1 MSKTKTKS
9 KPIIARKI
17 SRPAWW
23 NKHINQFAGGIHLIF
38 IYDSLF
44 AVIVLSILTGM
55 SHWYDG
61 DVAVY
66 IVHHSLWLMLVP
78 FVCNLDI
85 MIFTDVPMEICCS
98 IIVPG
103 DVLFF
108 LLILILLLLLLLL
121 PFLLLSFLSIL
132 LLPSLLFFIF
142 YFWFVFFHYFFMA
155 LQMPNR
161 WKESKKEQSSVDG
174 QTHGTSS
181 CSSNGIECKMVV
193 YENMNFKLTSPIL
206 LLARTQ
212 QKETLNELIF
222 DPNTWQLLA
231 AGLFYLV
238 FSASYDLHA
247 FPSRRV
253 YWKGEPIF
261 LWIYWLGIR
270 SWIKT
275 WEYLKVFYRIL
286 VQQCQD

>member
-9 KPIIARKI
+9 KLIIARKI

-66 IVHHSLWLMLVP
+66 IVHHSLWLILVP

-108 LLILILLLLLLLL
+108 LLILLLLLLL

-142 YFWFVFFHYFFMA
+142 YFLFVFSITFLWLYRCLIAERKAKKNKAPLTDRLMAQALA
-155 LQMPNR
+155 LQM
-161 WKESKKEQSSVDG
+161 E
-174 QTHGTSS
+174 
-181 CSSNGIECKMVV
+181 
-193 YENMNFKLTSPIL
+193 
-206 LLARTQ
+206 
-212 QKETLNELIF
+212 
-222 DPNTWQLLA
+222 
-231 AGLFYLV
+231 
-238 FSASYDLHA
+238 
-247 FPSRRV
+247 
-253 YWKGEPIF
+253 
-261 LWIYWLGIR
+261 
-270 SWIKT
+270 
-275 WEYLKVFYRIL
+275 
-286 VQQCQD
+286 

>member
-1 MSKTKTKS
+1 MKCLKP

-23 NKHINQFAGGIHLIF
+23 DKHINQFAGGIHLIF

-66 IVHHSLWLMLVP
+66 IVHHSLWLILVP

-108 LLILILLLLLLLL
+108 LLILLILLLL
-121 PFLLLSFLSIL
+121 LLLSFLSIL

-142 YFWFVFFHYFFMA
+142 YFLFVFPFTFLWLYRCLIAERKAKKNKAPLTDRLMAQALA
-155 LQMPNR
+155 LQV
-161 WKESKKEQSSVDG
+161 E
-174 QTHGTSS
+174 
-181 CSSNGIECKMVV
+181 
-193 YENMNFKLTSPIL
+193 
-206 LLARTQ
+206 
-212 QKETLNELIF
+212 
-222 DPNTWQLLA
+222 
-231 AGLFYLV
+231 
-238 FSASYDLHA
+238 
-247 FPSRRV
+247 
-253 YWKGEPIF
+253 
-261 LWIYWLGIR
+261 
-270 SWIKT
+270 
-275 WEYLKVFYRIL
+275 
-286 VQQCQD
+286 

>member
-1 MSKTKTKS
+1 MFKTKTKS

-23 NKHINQFAGGIHLIF
+23 NKHINQFSGGIHLIF

-44 AVIVLSILTGM
+44 AVIVLSMLTGM

-61 DVAVY
+61 GVAVY

-108 LLILILLLLLLLL
+108 LLILLLLLL

-132 LLPSLLFFIF
+132 LLPCYFLFSTFCLFFPFTFLWLYRCLIAERKAKKNKAPLTDRL
-142 YFWFVFFHYFFMA
+142 MAQALA
-155 LQMPNR
+155 LQM
-161 WKESKKEQSSVDG
+161 E
-174 QTHGTSS
+174 
-181 CSSNGIECKMVV
+181 
-193 YENMNFKLTSPIL
+193 
-206 LLARTQ
+206 
-212 QKETLNELIF
+212 
-222 DPNTWQLLA
+222 
-231 AGLFYLV
+231 
-238 FSASYDLHA
+238 
-247 FPSRRV
+247 
-253 YWKGEPIF
+253 
-261 LWIYWLGIR
+261 
-270 SWIKT
+270 
-275 WEYLKVFYRIL
+275 
-286 VQQCQD
+286 

>member
-1 MSKTKTKS
+1 MSKTKSES

-61 DVAVY
+61 DVY
-66 IVHHSLWLMLVP
+66 IVHHSLWLILVP

-108 LLILILLLLLLLL
+108 LLILLILLLLLL

-142 YFWFVFFHYFFMA
+142 YFLFVFPFTFLWLYRCLIAERKAKKNKAPLTDRLMAQALA
-155 LQMPNR
+155 LQV
-161 WKESKKEQSSVDG
+161 E
-174 QTHGTSS
+174 
-181 CSSNGIECKMVV
+181 
-193 YENMNFKLTSPIL
+193 
-206 LLARTQ
+206 
-212 QKETLNELIF
+212 
-222 DPNTWQLLA
+222 
-231 AGLFYLV
+231 
-238 FSASYDLHA
+238 
-247 FPSRRV
+247 
-253 YWKGEPIF
+253 
-261 LWIYWLGIR
+261 
-270 SWIKT
+270 
-275 WEYLKVFYRIL
+275 
-286 VQQCQD
+286 

>member
-1 MSKTKTKS
+1 M
-9 KPIIARKI
+9 KI
-17 SRPAWW
+17 SRPARW

-55 SHWYDG
+55 SRWYDG

-85 MIFTDVPMEICCS
+85 MICTDVPMEICCS

-121 PFLLLSFLSIL
+121 
-132 LLPSLLFFIF
+132 LLFTIFIIIFINITITIITIF
-142 YFWFVFFHYFFMA
+142 YFLLFVCFFHYFFMA

-181 CSSNGIECKMVV
+181 CSSNGIECKWLCM
-193 YENMNFKLTSPIL
+193 KIWILSSP
-206 LLARTQ
+206 RQ
-212 QKETLNELIF
+212 YF
-222 DPNTWQLLA
+222 
-231 AGLFYLV
+231 
-238 FSASYDLHA
+238 
-247 FPSRRV
+247 
-253 YWKGEPIF
+253 
-261 LWIYWLGIR
+261 
-270 SWIKT
+270 
-275 WEYLKVFYRIL
+275 
-286 VQQCQD
+286 C

>member
-1 MSKTKTKS
+1 MSKTKSKS

-44 AVIVLSILTGM
+44 AVIVLSIFIGM

-66 IVHHSLWLMLVP
+66 IVHHSLWLILVP

-108 LLILILLLLLLLL
+108 LLILLILLL
-121 PFLLLSFLSIL
+121 LLLSFLSIL

-142 YFWFVFFHYFFMA
+142 YFLFVSPFTFLWLYRCLIAERKAKKNKAPLTDRLMAQALA
-155 LQMPNR
+155 LQV
-161 WKESKKEQSSVDG
+161 E
-174 QTHGTSS
+174 
-181 CSSNGIECKMVV
+181 
-193 YENMNFKLTSPIL
+193 
-206 LLARTQ
+206 
-212 QKETLNELIF
+212 
-222 DPNTWQLLA
+222 
-231 AGLFYLV
+231 
-238 FSASYDLHA
+238 
-247 FPSRRV
+247 
-253 YWKGEPIF
+253 
-261 LWIYWLGIR
+261 
-270 SWIKT
+270 
-275 WEYLKVFYRIL
+275 
-286 VQQCQD
+286 

>member
-9 KPIIARKI
+9 KPTIARKI

-44 AVIVLSILTGM
+44 AVIVLSMLTGM

-61 DVAVY
+61 GVAVY

-121 PFLLLSFLSIL
+121 LLLPFLLLLSFLSIL

-142 YFWFVFFHYFFMA
+142 YFLFVFSITFLWLYRCLIAERKAKKNKAPLTDRLMAQALA
-155 LQMPNR
+155 LQM
-161 WKESKKEQSSVDG
+161 E
-174 QTHGTSS
+174 
-181 CSSNGIECKMVV
+181 
-193 YENMNFKLTSPIL
+193 
-206 LLARTQ
+206 
-212 QKETLNELIF
+212 
-222 DPNTWQLLA
+222 
-231 AGLFYLV
+231 
-238 FSASYDLHA
+238 
-247 FPSRRV
+247 
-253 YWKGEPIF
+253 
-261 LWIYWLGIR
+261 
-270 SWIKT
+270 
-275 WEYLKVFYRIL
+275 
-286 VQQCQD
+286 

>member
-1 MSKTKTKS
+1 MLQHYCAWRCTLLFININIT
-9 KPIIARKI
+9 III
-17 SRPAWW
+17 
-23 NKHINQFAGGIHLIF
+23 IIIIITIF
-38 IYDSLF
+38 I
-44 AVIVLSILTGM
+44 II
-55 SHWYDG
+55 
-61 DVAVY
+61 
-66 IVHHSLWLMLVP
+66 
-78 FVCNLDI
+78 
-85 MIFTDVPMEICCS
+85 IF
-98 IIVPG
+98 IIII
-103 DVLFF
+103 F
-108 LLILILLLLLLLL
+108 INIT
-121 PFLLLSFLSIL
+121 ITIIT
-132 LLPSLLFFIF
+132 IF
-142 YFWFVFFHYFFMA
+142 YFLLFVCFFHYFFMA

-222 DPNTWQLLA
+222 DANTWQLLA

-270 SWIKT
+270 SWI
-275 WEYLKVFYRIL
+275 
-286 VQQCQD
+286 